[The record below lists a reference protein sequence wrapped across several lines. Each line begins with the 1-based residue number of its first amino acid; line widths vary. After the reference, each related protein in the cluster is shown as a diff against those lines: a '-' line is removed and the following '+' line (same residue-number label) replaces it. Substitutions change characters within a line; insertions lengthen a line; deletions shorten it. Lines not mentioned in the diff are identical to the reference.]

1 VWEECKLQTYFI
13 GYGKIDY
20 FVVTDDKEKGGTSEH
35 ISDSVLL
42 TQPEKELFE
51 KLEKD
56 YKDVKCDL
64 EEQTTIVQDIRDS
77 RSERVL

>member
-1 VWEECKLQTYFI
+1 
-13 GYGKIDY
+13 
-20 FVVTDDKEKGGTSEH
+20 
-35 ISDSVLL
+35 L

-56 YKDVKCDL
+56 YKDMKCDL
-64 EEQTTIVQDIRDS
+64 EEQATVVQDIGDS